1 MLDVHGQTTLHAA
14 VKMCYTQITS
24 VLLAAADP
32 RGLQMENTVGNTI
45 IDMISLNELNSRIE
59 RFSNSLASSPMSEL
73 GRWMDR
79 DDPFNRQS
87 GVYIQKLQ
95 KELPKIDTIFA
106 VLFADGKLKSQTKL
120 AKELTKF
127 AS

>member
-1 MLDVHGQTTLHAA
+1 
-14 VKMCYTQITS
+14 MCYPQITS

-79 DDPFNRQS
+79 MT
-87 GVYIQKLQ
+87 L
-95 KELPKIDTIFA
+95 
-106 VLFADGKLKSQTKL
+106 
-120 AKELTKF
+120 
-127 AS
+127 